1 MHASCFPLISG
12 CPVPSKKPIDKSHI
26 QDYAEDK
33 KSNII
38 TAPDYGKEDFYENYY
53 HQP

>member
-1 MHASCFPLISG
+1 MPGS
-12 CPVPSKKPIDKSHI
+12 VQKPIDKSHI
-26 QDYAEDK
+26 QDYAEGK
-33 KSNII
+33 KRNLI